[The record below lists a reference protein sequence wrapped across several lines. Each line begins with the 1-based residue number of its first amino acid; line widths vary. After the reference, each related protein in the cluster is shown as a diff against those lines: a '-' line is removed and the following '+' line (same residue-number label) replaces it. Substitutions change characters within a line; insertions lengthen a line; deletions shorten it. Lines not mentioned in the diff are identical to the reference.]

1 MTESLDQEA
10 TVSGQLLKA
19 AKEANAGEVFYL
31 ITKHD
36 PKSIDPEIF
45 NWAVTSFS
53 IPIMILL
60 LERYPA
66 MLNWTYDHLGTPLM
80 IACISRGPPVFVKF
94 LLESGAD
101 ANLVP
106 ATVDNT
112 AMQMVVTYYQDL
124 GQCIEIIDL
133 LWRFG
138 ARMDGDVLAWAAHL
152 GRVDVMYHLL
162 TLGVTQERDPMWM
175 RRIQPKEQLA
185 LHAAAQAGHCS
196 VVLELL
202 LFSVDVN
209 CRNGRN
215 LTAMEIAQ
223 HIDRAGNNIT
233 LLKYVLAF
241 WRRREVNYGLTSI
254 WARIS
259 ESTATIDGS

>member
-10 TVSGQLLKA
+10 TVSRQLLKA

-31 ITKHD
+31 ITKHE

-53 IPIMILL
+53 IPIMSVL
-60 LERYPA
+60 LERYPD
-66 MLNWTYDHLGTPLM
+66 MLNWSYDHLGTPLM
-80 IACISRGPPVFVKF
+80 IACITGAPPAFVSF

-101 ANLVP
+101 ANLMP
-106 ATVDNT
+106 PTVDNT

-124 GQCIEIIDL
+124 GQCIELIDL
-133 LWRFG
+133 LWRSG

-162 TLGVTQERDPMWM
+162 TLGVKQERDPLRM
-175 RRIQPKEQLA
+175 RRIQPKGQLA
-185 LHAAAQAGHCS
+185 LHAAAEGGHSS

-209 CRNGRN
+209 CRNGWRQ
-215 LTAMEIAQ
+215 TAMEVAQ
-223 HIDRAGNNIT
+223 YMERTGINIT
-233 LLKYVLAF
+233 LLKYILAF
-241 WRRREVNYGLTSI
+241 WRRRKENYGLTSI
-254 WARIS
+254 LARIS
-259 ESTATIDGS
+259 K